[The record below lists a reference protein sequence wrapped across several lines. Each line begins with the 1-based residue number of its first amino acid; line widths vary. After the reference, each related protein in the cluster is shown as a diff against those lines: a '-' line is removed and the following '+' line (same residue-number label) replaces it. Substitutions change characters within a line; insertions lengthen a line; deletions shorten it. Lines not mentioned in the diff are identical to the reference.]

1 MNRKKTDKCT
11 LANGLKYVK
20 YSEEVAEARKVLLRK
35 SFFYSKLISETWL
48 EGQKFQPHPAASG
61 EGKGAGD

>member
-35 SFFYSKLISETWL
+35 HLPSWT
-48 EGQKFQPHPAASG
+48 
-61 EGKGAGD
+61 